1 MAGGCARRRC
11 AAEAQR
17 RNRPVCLQ
25 LRRACFPLHGRSLDQ
40 RHWTSPR
47 DDGKE
52 HRGSA
57 GRRSPAI
64 QKNRKQKV
72 ESRRES
78 CTFARG
84 NWIAVIT
91 TGENLRVVIPAP

>member
-1 MAGGCARRRC
+1 MAGRCARRRC

-17 RNRPVCLQ
+17 RNRTVCLQ
-25 LRRACFPLHGRSLDQ
+25 LRRAGFPLHGRSLDQ
-40 RHWTSPR
+40 RHWTAPC
-47 DDGKE
+47 DDGKK

-57 GRRSPAI
+57 GRRSTTI
-64 QKNRKQKV
+64 KKNRKQKV
-72 ESRRES
+72 ENRRES

-91 TGENLRVVIPAP
+91 TGENLRVVIPAL

>member
-1 MAGGCARRRC
+1 MARRRARGRC
-11 AAEAQR
+11 VVEAER
-17 RNRPVCLQ
+17 RNRTLCLQ
-25 LRRACFPLHGRSLDQ
+25 LWRTRLPLHGRSLDQ

-91 TGENLRVVIPAP
+91 TGESLRVVIPAL